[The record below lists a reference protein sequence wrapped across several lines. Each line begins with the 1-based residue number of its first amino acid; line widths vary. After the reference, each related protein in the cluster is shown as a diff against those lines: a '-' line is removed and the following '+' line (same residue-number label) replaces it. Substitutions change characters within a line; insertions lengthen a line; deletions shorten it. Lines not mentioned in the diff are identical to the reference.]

1 VGIAFVNAYVWL
13 LLLACVGSALTAG
26 MLLARDAASRSNRS
40 AAFLSLCNAWWAMC
54 EVAWN
59 TSSDPETVMTL
70 VRLSALG
77 WIWIGPTALRVF
89 LAATED
95 RSELGR
101 RVIRAGY
108 AATGVLLVLEWT
120 TTWLHSGVVRTSWG
134 WAYEFGPLYLP
145 FYVIT
150 IASVGFGLWKGVDYV
165 IRTASPAERRQ
176 GRWALVAI
184 SIPLVLASFTDG
196 ILPFVGVQLPRLG
209 TISLVCLCATIAW
222 SVHRYGYS
230 LLVPGRFAP
239 EILDALSD
247 GVVLLRARGEIRV
260 ANRAMGELVGRDPE
274 ELVGCRIDDLLPFV
288 PLDPDEPIEH
298 LEGEVVSHEQTVP
311 VSVASSRLTDRSGFP
326 IGVVLVVRDVTEVA
340 ALRQRLVISGR
351 LAAVGE
357 LAAGIAHEIN
367 NPMAYVRSNLGML
380 HQHWRSLSEALAK
393 LESPS
398 ASNEAQ
404 ALTDLLGE
412 GEELIDESLG
422 GVDRVAGIV
431 RDVKSVS
438 HVGAKERELA
448 DPNLLVERVLRVA
461 ATELRDRTR
470 VETHLGELAPVSC
483 APQEIEQVLLNLVL
497 NAHQAM
503 QGPGRIRIATA
514 VEGDEVVIYVADDGP
529 GIRPED
535 QPRIFDPFFTTKPQG
550 EGTGLGL
557 SISYQIVR
565 QHGGEITVTSAPPHG
580 TTFCV
585 RLPASGEAS

>member
-1 VGIAFVNAYVWL
+1 
-13 LLLACVGSALTAG
+13 
-26 MLLARDAASRSNRS
+26 
-40 AAFLSLCNAWWAMC
+40 
-54 EVAWN
+54 
-59 TSSDPETVMTL
+59 
-70 VRLSALG
+70 
-77 WIWIGPTALRVF
+77 
-89 LAATED
+89 
-95 RSELGR
+95 
-101 RVIRAGY
+101 
-108 AATGVLLVLEWT
+108 
-120 TTWLHSGVVRTSWG
+120 
-134 WAYEFGPLYLP
+134 
-145 FYVIT
+145 
-150 IASVGFGLWKGVDYV
+150 
-165 IRTASPAERRQ
+165 
-176 GRWALVAI
+176 
-184 SIPLVLASFTDG
+184 
-196 ILPFVGVQLPRLG
+196 
-209 TISLVCLCATIAW
+209 
-222 SVHRYGYS
+222 
-230 LLVPGRFAP
+230 
-239 EILDALSD
+239 
-247 GVVLLRARGEIRV
+247 
-260 ANRAMGELVGRDPE
+260 VGRDPE

-326 IGVVLVVRDVTEVA
+326 IGVVLVVRDMTEVA

-380 HQHWRSLSEALAK
+380 RQHWRSLSEALAK
-393 LESPS
+393 LESPGT
-398 ASNEAQ
+398 SNEAR
-404 ALTDLLGE
+404 ALADLLGE

-438 HVGAKERELA
+438 HVGTKERELA

-470 VETHLGELAPVSC
+470 VETHLGELTPVSC

-529 GIRPED
+529 GIRAED

-565 QHGGEITVTSAPPHG
+565 QHGGEITVTSQPPHG

-585 RLPASGEAS
+585 RFPASREAS

>member
-1 VGIAFVNAYVWL
+1 
-13 LLLACVGSALTAG
+13 
-26 MLLARDAASRSNRS
+26 
-40 AAFLSLCNAWWAMC
+40 
-54 EVAWN
+54 
-59 TSSDPETVMTL
+59 
-70 VRLSALG
+70 
-77 WIWIGPTALRVF
+77 
-89 LAATED
+89 
-95 RSELGR
+95 
-101 RVIRAGY
+101 
-108 AATGVLLVLEWT
+108 
-120 TTWLHSGVVRTSWG
+120 
-134 WAYEFGPLYLP
+134 
-145 FYVIT
+145 
-150 IASVGFGLWKGVDYV
+150 
-165 IRTASPAERRQ
+165 
-176 GRWALVAI
+176 
-184 SIPLVLASFTDG
+184 
-196 ILPFVGVQLPRLG
+196 
-209 TISLVCLCATIAW
+209 VCLCATIAW

-274 ELVGCRIDDLLPFV
+274 ELVGCRLSDLLPFV

-298 LEGEVVSHEQTVP
+298 LAGEVSSHEQTVP

-326 IGVVLVVRDVTEVA
+326 IGVVLVARDIREVA

-380 HQHWRSLSEALAK
+380 RQHWRSLSEALAK
-393 LESPS
+393 LESPGT
-398 ASNEAQ
+398 SNEAR
-404 ALTDLLGE
+404 ALADLLGE

-438 HVGAKERELA
+438 HVGAKDRELA

-470 VETHLGELAPVSC
+470 VETHLGELTPVSC

-529 GIRPED
+529 GIRAED

-565 QHGGEITVTSAPPHG
+565 QHGGEITVTSQPPHG

-585 RLPASGEAS
+585 RFPASREAS